1 MRAPNNRKGFSGWK
15 LTKRPNE
22 IDPFRDSELM
32 LNGYNSSKIMPIIK
46 NGRLPPI
53 VELKRKKKISKLAK
67 SYKSDGANGQ

>member
-53 VELKRKKKISKLAK
+53 VE
-67 SYKSDGANGQ
+67 